1 MDNNMVKKVLTFK
14 SGKFVFGRKFDRDKL
29 LKPIIEAQILYK
41 TVSYL
46 PILPNL
52 AEKLEEEIIRR
63 SIFGTAAIEGN
74 PLNEEEVNR
83 ILSRPESTEK
93 LEQAKQ
99 EIRNLKTAYDF
110 VASLQPSGSPL
121 ELTEDI
127 VKKVHHIITKD
138 IEYPYNRPGHY
149 RDHIVKVGNEEHG
162 GIYTPPKIL
171 ADIETLMKEFISWI
185 NSKEITEGE
194 PAIRAGLAHYHLAL
208 IHPFGDGNGRTAR
221 LIEALLL
228 RTAGIKYVPI
238 MLSNFYYRNMD
249 EYFWTFSNSINN
261 KEKDITP
268 FMEFF
273 FRGVIDSLEDIRER
287 ITSLIRTLALR
298 DYYSFLKGEKAITQR
313 QHDLLTILLEQ
324 LQPLRLVDLLHKPPF
339 TMLYG
344 KVSERT
350 ARRDLK
356 QLLDN
361 NLLNLEGNS
370 YTLNLRVLG

>member
-14 SGKFVFGRKFDRDKL
+14 SGKFVFSRKFDRDKL
-29 LKPIIEAQILYK
+29 LMPVIEAQILYK

-74 PLNEEEVNR
+74 PLNEEEVDR
-83 ILSRPESTEK
+83 ILSQPESTEK

-99 EIRNLKTAYDF
+99 EIRNLKAAYDF
-110 VASLQPSGSPL
+110 VASLQSSGSPF
-121 ELTEDI
+121 ELTEEI

-138 IEYPYNRPGHY
+138 IEYRYNRPGHY
-149 RDHIVKVGNEEHG
+149 RDHIIKVGNEEHG

-171 ADIETLMKEFISWI
+171 ADIKTLMKEFISWI
-185 NSKEITEGE
+185 NSKEITEEE
-194 PAIRAGLAHYHLAL
+194 PSIRAGLAHYHLAL
-208 IHPFGDGNGRTAR
+208 IHPFGDGNGRAAR

-249 EYFWTFSNSINN
+249 EYFWTFSNSIKN
-261 KEKDITP
+261 KENDVTP

-339 TMLYG
+339 NILYG

-356 QLLDN
+356 KLLDN
-361 NLLNLEGNS
+361 KLLNLEGNN